1 MVVSSSA
8 GTSHGETGE
17 RPRRF
22 SNELVN
28 GIVDAIP
35 HMIWVK
41 DADELRFVLFN
52 RAGED
57 LLGVTRD
64 HLLGKSDYDIFPREQ
79 AEVLVAK
86 DRDVLATGGEGGG
99 GDDTREAEILST
111 PNGVRILQSRRSVI
125 LGAGRPRYI
134 VGIAE
139 DVTAIRERDREELW
153 RRLEDAQKIE
163 AIGVVAG
170 KVAHD
175 LSNLLAVILMAAQA
189 LEMAAGND
197 ASAREDAEE
206 IIAATHRAAELTRQL
221 RALSRR

>member
-1 MVVSSSA
+1 MMASNFAS
-8 GTSHGETGE
+8 TNHGETGE

-52 RAGED
+52 KAGED

-64 HLLGKSDYDIFPREQ
+64 QVLGKSDYDIFPHEQ
-79 AEVLVAK
+79 AEVLVAR
-86 DRDVLATGGEGGG
+86 DRDVLVTGG
-99 GDDTREAEILST
+99 GDDMREAEILST
-111 PNGVRILQSRRSVI
+111 PNGVRVLESQRTVI

-139 DVTAIRERDREELW
+139 DITASRERDREELW
-153 RRLEDAQKIE
+153 RRLEDAQRIE

-175 LSNLLAVILMAAQA
+175 LSNVLAVILMAAQG
-189 LEMAAGND
+189 LITAAGSD

-206 IIAATHRAAELTRQL
+206 IIAATHRAAELIQQL
-221 RALSRR
+221 RSLSRR

>member
-1 MVVSSSA
+1 MMASNFAS
-8 GTSHGETGE
+8 TNHGETGE

-52 RAGED
+52 KAGED

-64 HLLGKSDYDIFPREQ
+64 QVLGKSDYDIFPHEQ
-79 AEVLVAK
+79 AEVLVAR
-86 DRDVLATGGEGGG
+86 DRDVLVTGG
-99 GDDTREAEILST
+99 GDDTREAGILST
-111 PNGVRILQSRRSVI
+111 PNGVRVLESRRSVI
-125 LGAGRPRYI
+125 LGGGRPRYI

-139 DVTAIRERDREELW
+139 DITASRERDREELW
-153 RRLEDAQKIE
+153 RRLEDAQRIE

-175 LSNLLAVILMAAQA
+175 LSNVLAVILMAAQG
-189 LEMAAGND
+189 LITAAGSD

-206 IIAATHRAAELTRQL
+206 IIAATHRAAELIKQL
-221 RALSRR
+221 RSLSRR

>member
-1 MVVSSSA
+1 MMASNSA
-8 GTSHGETGE
+8 STNHGETGE

-57 LLGVTRD
+57 LLGVARD
-64 HLLGKSDYDIFPREQ
+64 QLLGKSDYDIFPREQ

-86 DRDVLATGGEGGG
+86 DRDVLATGG
-99 GDDTREAEILST
+99 GDDAREAEILST
-111 PNGVRILQSRRSVI
+111 PKGVRILQSRRNVI

-134 VGIAE
+134 VGIAQ
-139 DVTAIRERDREELW
+139 DITASRERDREELL

-163 AIGVVAG
+163 AIGLIAG

-175 LSNLLAVILMAAQA
+175 LSNLLAVILMAAQELA
-189 LEMAAGND
+189 TAAGSD

>member
-1 MVVSSSA
+1 MMASNFAS
-8 GTSHGETGE
+8 TNHGETGE

-52 RAGED
+52 KAGED

-64 HLLGKSDYDIFPREQ
+64 QVLGKSDYDIFPHEQ
-79 AEVLVAK
+79 AEVLVAR
-86 DRDVLATGGEGGG
+86 DRDVLVTGG

-111 PNGVRILQSRRSVI
+111 PNGVRVLESQRTVI

-139 DVTAIRERDREELW
+139 DITASRERDREELW
-153 RRLEDAQKIE
+153 RRLEDAQRIE

-175 LSNLLAVILMAAQA
+175 LSNVLAVILMAAQG
-189 LEMAAGND
+189 LITAAGSD

-206 IIAATHRAAELTRQL
+206 IIAATHRAAELIQQL
-221 RALSRR
+221 RSLSRR

>member
-1 MVVSSSA
+1 MMASNFAS
-8 GTSHGETGE
+8 TNHGETGE

-52 RAGED
+52 KAGED

-64 HLLGKSDYDIFPREQ
+64 QVLGKSDYDIFPHEQ
-79 AEVLVAK
+79 AEVLVAR
-86 DRDVLATGGEGGG
+86 DRDVLVTGG

-111 PNGVRILQSRRSVI
+111 PNGVRVLDSQRTVI

-139 DVTAIRERDREELW
+139 DITASRERDREELW
-153 RRLEDAQKIE
+153 RRLEDAQRIE

-175 LSNLLAVILMAAQA
+175 LSNVLAVILMAAQG
-189 LEMAAGND
+189 LITAAGSD

-206 IIAATHRAAELTRQL
+206 IIAATHRAAELIQQL
-221 RALSRR
+221 RSLSRR